1 MEGKIRIEER
11 WMTPQK
17 WGQSFCSFLK
27 VKFSLM
33 RIVYIKERT
42 RKKTMFFNLLSQPS
56 HLIWQ
61 WYVSPDHS
69 NSSPLWPITPTK
81 LDGKSPNQ
89 RKLRN
94 FTVEPHS
101 VPQNTLTP
109 ITARYSAEQ
118 WRSSGSEWLGRKCWM
133 ENLNA
138 WEAMRK
144 IFFKKKKEISHF
156 SLNVTFHWLDG
167 FRFEMWCSACVL
179 TGCK

>member
-1 MEGKIRIEER
+1 
-11 WMTPQK
+11 MTPQK

-27 VKFSLM
+27 FKFSLM
-33 RIVYIKERT
+33 RIVCIKERT

-81 LDGKSPNQ
+81 LDGKTPNQ

-94 FTVEPHS
+94 FTVEPHL

-118 WRSSGSEWLGRKCWM
+118 WRSSGSEWLGGKCW
-133 ENLNA
+133 
-138 WEAMRK
+138 WK
-144 IFFKKKKEISHF
+144 IWTHERRREKSCSKKKY
-156 SLNVTFHWLDG
+156 
-167 FRFEMWCSACVL
+167 MYL
-179 TGCK
+179 TLLSECYLPLTWWI